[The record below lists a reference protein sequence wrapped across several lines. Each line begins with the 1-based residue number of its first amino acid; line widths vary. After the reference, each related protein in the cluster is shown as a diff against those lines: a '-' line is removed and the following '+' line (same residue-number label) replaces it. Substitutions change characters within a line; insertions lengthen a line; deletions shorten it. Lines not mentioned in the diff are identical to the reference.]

1 VYVLGAGVALLSLPA
16 GGAVVVYFKN
26 RAEEEKAIRL
36 AMRAAAKARSID
48 PAIMEA
54 LPKVES
60 GYRMGAKV
68 TTGTD
73 GARGGAWGPT
83 QITEKTARAHGY
95 TGPMVDLTTSPE
107 LAAEWTARILA
118 ARPGGA
124 PKTIADAGAWWNAGK
139 TSATALPAGHI
150 TARDYIPKATAA
162 LDYVRRNEVA

>member
-1 VYVLGAGVALLSLPA
+1 M
-16 GGAVVVYFKN
+16 YFASRK
-26 RAEEEKAIRL
+26 EEEQAIRK
-36 AMRAAAKARSID
+36 AMRAAGIARGVD

-68 TTGTD
+68 LTGTD

-83 QITEKTARAHGY
+83 QITERTARAHGY
-95 TGPMVDLTTSPE
+95 TGPMVDLTRSPE

-124 PKTIADAGAWWNAGK
+124 PKSIADAGAWWNAGR
-139 TSATALPAGHI
+139 TSAAALPADHV
-150 TARDYIPKATAA
+150 TRRDYIPKATAA
-162 LDYVRRNEVA
+162 LDYVRRTGAA